1 MPMTYGEEF
10 KKKTIEYV
18 LSHPKHSIRKAA
30 EHFEINP
37 NTLQT
42 WMRTHKTTL
51 AESVVKETK
60 KRVKVAKQ
68 KPDRDGSKRKKTF
81 ASLIATGEANIE
93 HLKKLSD
100 NVGFRNNED
109 KNLEWENHR
118 LKEENKRLKKV
129 IRSLA
134 LED

>member
-1 MPMTYGEEF
+1 MKYSEDF
-10 KKKTIEYV
+10 KKKTVEYV

-30 EHFEINP
+30 QHLKVHA

-42 WMRTHKTTL
+42 WVKVHKASL
-51 AESVVKETK
+51 VESAVKETK
-60 KRVKVAKQ
+60 KRSKVAKQ
-68 KPDRDGSKRKKTF
+68 KPDKDGTRRKKTF
-81 ASLIATGEANIE
+81 ASLIATGEANVE
-93 HLKKLSD
+93 HLKNLSE
-100 NVGFRNNED
+100 NAGLRNNDD

-129 IRSLA
+129 IKSLA

>member
-10 KKKTIEYV
+10 KKKTVEYV

-30 EHFEINP
+30 EHLKVNA
-37 NTLQT
+37 NTLQC
-42 WMRTHKTTL
+42 WMKAHKATL
-51 AESVVKETK
+51 VESAVKETK
-60 KRVKVAKQ
+60 KRSKVAKQ
-68 KPDRDGSKRKKTF
+68 KPDRNGTRRKKTF
-81 ASLIATGEANIE
+81 ASLISTGEANVE
-93 HLKKLSD
+93 HLKKLSE
-100 NVGFRNNED
+100 NAGLRNNED